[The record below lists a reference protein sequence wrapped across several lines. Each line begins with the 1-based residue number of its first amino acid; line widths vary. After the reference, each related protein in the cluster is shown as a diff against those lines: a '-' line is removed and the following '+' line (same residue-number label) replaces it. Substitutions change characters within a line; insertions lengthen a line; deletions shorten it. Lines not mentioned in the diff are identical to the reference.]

1 MKTEDLVR
9 AMAADTTPQA
19 GTGRVAALGLP
30 LALIAAASLLWL
42 ALGFRSDLAQTM
54 EKPVQA
60 LRLMLVLALAGAGL
74 GMVLG
79 LARPTG
85 TARRSVALVGGVAVA
100 ALLLWL
106 QTWYVTPDN
115 AVVSALL
122 GNTLA
127 VCLIAIPTLSVL
139 PALCL
144 FAAVKAGA
152 TTRPGLAG
160 AGIGLAA
167 GGFAAAVYSLHCTED
182 NPLFYV
188 TWYGLAIAIVTLG
201 CSLAGYRLLRW

>member
-1 MKTEDLVR
+1 MKTEDLIR
-9 AMAADTTPQA
+9 AMAADTTRQA
-19 GTGRVAALGLP
+19 GTERVVALGLP

-42 ALGFRSDLAQTM
+42 ALGFRGDLAQTM
-54 EKPVQA
+54 EKPLQA
-60 LRLMLVLALAGAGL
+60 LRLMLALALAWAGL

-85 TARRSVALVGGVAVA
+85 AARRSVALLAGVAVVA
-100 ALLLWL
+100 VLLWL
-106 QTWYVTPDN
+106 QIWYTTPGDS
-115 AVVSALL
+115 VVSALL

-127 VCLIAIPTLSVL
+127 VCLIAIPTLSIL

-144 FAAVKAGA
+144 FAAVRAGA

-167 GGFAAAVYSLHCTED
+167 GGFAAAIYSLHCTED

-188 TWYGLAIAIVTLG
+188 TWYGLGIAAVTLG
-201 CSLAGYRLLRW
+201 CSLAGQRLLRW